1 MSLEAMKLR
10 AAQRLAK
17 AIEAVR
23 ACYPH
28 HGAVAAKSAEEFA
41 AADEKFKAEAAGRDA
56 DLAALE
62 AVLARLLKPE
72 E

>member
-1 MSLEAMKLR
+1 MSLEVMR
-10 AAQRLAK
+10 FNAARRLAK

-41 AADEKFKAEAAGRDA
+41 AATAKFEAEAAARDA

-62 AVLARLLKPE
+62 AVLARLLRPE